1 VLEYGGNLPE
11 IIFCQKSTKQH
22 MKQHEIKTKRPS
34 RFLRRDGL
42 PLLRGMF
49 VYPESPERLLKL
61 HPSESPRFLAND
73 DKAIIG
79 I

>member
-1 VLEYGGNLPE
+1 VPEYEGNLRE
-11 IIFCQKSTKQH
+11 IMICQILTKQH

-34 RFLRRDGL
+34 RLLRHDGL

-49 VYPESPERLLKL
+49 VYPESPERLRKL
-61 HPSESPRFLAND
+61 NPSESLRFLTND

-79 I
+79 V